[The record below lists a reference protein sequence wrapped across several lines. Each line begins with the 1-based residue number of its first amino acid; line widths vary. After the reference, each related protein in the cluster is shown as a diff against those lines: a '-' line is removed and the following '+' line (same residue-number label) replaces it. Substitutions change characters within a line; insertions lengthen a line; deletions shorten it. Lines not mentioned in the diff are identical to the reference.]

1 MIKTKKNIKKLIR
14 TLDRYSPYPLFFKFR
29 MSIDEKKTFNKY
41 IMNSKHY
48 LEFGSGGST
57 LHTLLK
63 SKTRIY
69 SVESSLD
76 WINYMCK
83 YLIINFSLKKR
94 LFFYYADIGKTKEW
108 GFPISNDSKEIFPNY
123 SNDIFNSV
131 DSNTLDIVLIDGR
144 FRVACLLSVILNMSS
159 TEDTTILF
167 HDFWN
172 REKYHIVLKY
182 VTEIERVDT
191 LAVFRIKNKLDLS
204 LVKRDY
210 EIYKYIPD

>member
-1 MIKTKKNIKKLIR
+1 
-14 TLDRYSPYPLFFKFR
+14 
-29 MSIDEKKTFNKY
+29 
-41 IMNSKHY
+41 
-48 LEFGSGGST
+48 
-57 LHTLLK
+57 
-63 SKTRIY
+63 
-69 SVESSLD
+69 
-76 WINYMCK
+76 MCK

-94 LFFYYADIGKTKEW
+94 LFFYYVDIGKTKEW

-159 TEDTTILF
+159 TEDTIILF

-191 LAVFRIKNKLDLS
+191 LAVFK
-204 LVKRDY
+204 
-210 EIYKYIPD
+210 

>member
-1 MIKTKKNIKKLIR
+1 
-14 TLDRYSPYPLFFKFR
+14 
-29 MSIDEKKTFNKY
+29 MSLDEKKTFNKY
-41 IMNSKHY
+41 IKNSKHY

-63 SKTRIY
+63 SNTRIS

-83 YLIINFSLKKR
+83 YLIIKFFLKKR
-94 LFFYYADIGKTKEW
+94 LLFYYADIGKTKEW

-123 SNDIFNSV
+123 SNDIFSSV
-131 DSNTLDIVLIDGR
+131 DSNTIDTIFIDGR
-144 FRVACLLSVILNMSS
+144 FRVACLLSVILNIPS
-159 TEDTTILF
+159 TEDTIILF

-172 REKYHIVLKY
+172 REKYHIVLNY
-182 VTEIERVDT
+182 VTEIERADT
-191 LAVFRIKNKLDLS
+191 LAVFRIKNKLDLN

>member
-1 MIKTKKNIKKLIR
+1 MKELKKNIKNLIR

-41 IMNSKHY
+41 IKNSKHY

-57 LHTLLK
+57 LQTLLK
-63 SKTRIY
+63 SKTRIS

-83 YLIINFSLKKR
+83 YLIIKFFLKKR
-94 LFFYYADIGKTKEW
+94 LFFYYVNIGKTKEW
-108 GFPISNDSKEIFPNY
+108 GFPFSNDSKEIFPNY
-123 SNDIFNSV
+123 SNDIFSYV
-131 DSNTLDIVLIDGR
+131 DFNTIDIILIDGR
-144 FRVACLLSVILNMSS
+144 FRVACLLSVIINMPS
-159 TEDTTILF
+159 TEDTIILF

-172 REKYHIVLKY
+172 REKYHVVLNY
-182 VTEIERVDT
+182 VTEIERTDT
-191 LAVFRIKNKLDLS
+191 LAVFRIKNKLDLN